1 MRYPAPIL
9 CLAVSP
15 DETHIAAG
23 MTDGTLSVRR
33 RQPKASEADGESSLA
48 KTILQSGTY
57 DSFLGGSLP
66 TIGEGRVKGK
76 GKAKPLGDVNELRV
90 ESRRTKRLKNYDKY
104 LKSFKYSAA
113 LDAVLKKPVLR
124 LLVKYVS
131 DPRFGEMVCDVAK
144 VVIEMYTP
152 ILGQSPVIDNLFVRL
167 RKKVAAEI
175 RFQKEL
181 IRTKGALD
189 MILASAASVSTVR

>member
-1 MRYPAPIL
+1 
-9 CLAVSP
+9 
-15 DETHIAAG
+15 

-76 GKAKPLGDVNELRV
+76 GKARPLGDVNELRI

-113 LDAVLKKPVLR
+113 LDAVLKKVIAIGYYWQWVLTCIQNVPPTITFALIQELIHRDGLRIALSYRDDVLLEPVLR

-144 VVIEMYTP
+144 VIIGKSSIQRSNIPFLTYH
-152 ILGQSPVIDNLFVRL
+152 F
-167 RKKVAAEI
+167 
-175 RFQKEL
+175 
-181 IRTKGALD
+181 
-189 MILASAASVSTVR
+189 